1 MDLNVTHER
10 AFNDPARVVA
20 EFHRTFGYPVRD
32 TFPDALDPKEA
43 RLRKNLCNEEGRE
56 VIEAVQSGVLVDI
69 AKEVTDLEYVVAG
82 TAVQC
87 GLQPDTRVPEAVKYL
102 IDLCCARMQ
111 SGLEND
117 DPAKAEVAA
126 AAFML
131 VIRGLA
137 DLYCLP
143 LAALRDAVH
152 VSNMSKVGDDGK
164 PLYRQS
170 DGKSLKG
177 PNYQAPDIRGVLK
190 EYVRVDCFD
199 MHDRTVETVGRP
211 FSAPVT
217 TVLPKTGVRA
227 PLPTPLRPLLDAA
240 E

>member
-1 MDLNVTHER
+1 MDLNVIHER

-32 TFPDALDPKEA
+32 AFPGTLDPKEA

-82 TAVQC
+82 TTVQV
-87 GLQPDTRVPEAVKYL
+87 GLEPDTRVPEAVKYL

-126 AAFML
+126 AAFMI

-143 LAALRDAVH
+143 LAALRAAVH
-152 VSNMSKVGDDGK
+152 QSNMSKLDGDGK
-164 PLYRQS
+164 PVVRAS
-170 DGKSLKG
+170 DGKAGKG
-177 PNYQAPDIRGVLK
+177 PNYQPPDIRGVL
-190 EYVRVDCFD
+190 ETYERIDAFN
-199 MHDRTVETVGRP
+199 MPDRRVETAGTPFGR
-211 FSAPVT
+211 PVT
-217 TVLPKTGVRA
+217 TVLP
-227 PLPTPLRPLLDAA
+227 LSQAA